1 MTLRITL
8 PIFLASQSSQSRPTG
23 TARLATAAE
32 QTRFE
37 AAEALTLHRF
47 RRDPEGRVQLF
58 RGSADELCSMCADCG
73 ALSAVVESDSSAHA
87 KKMGFCI

>member
-23 TARLATAAE
+23 IARLASPAE

-37 AAEALTLHRF
+37 AAEALTLHHF
-47 RRDPEGRVQLF
+47 RRDVEGRVQLF
-58 RGSADELCSMCADCG
+58 RGSNDALCSMCADCG
-73 ALSAVVESDSSAHA
+73 ALSAAADVDSSVHA